1 MSNNL
6 IRYNNSMNTVPF
18 GKFKEKELDLFF
30 SICFKLKEQETKEL
44 VLNFSELKELSH
56 YENRNLDR
64 FVKDLKSTYDKMLAL
79 NFTIGCSSNF
89 TKFVLFTKYNINS
102 SLRIVSIKVNEEF
115 RYILNELTGNY
126 TKFELMDFVTLKS
139 GYSKNVFKLLKQWEQ
154 VGKYEITIEE
164 FRRILD
170 IPIKYRMSEI
180 DKKVLKPVM
189 EELPQHFLNLNLQ
202 KIKKGRNVS
211 SLLFTWAK
219 GIVILNDEKVKTKNK
234 INIEYGEQISMFA
247 EEKKIKKTVE
257 SPKSK
262 EEIRETL
269 EGYLKESSLKKDSSI
284 HDEEREEDNTKDKF
298 PPNDFLNLCEEN
310 NEINYIPLE
319 ECSPEMKKLSK
330 KIEKEQKENEK
341 LNDFSKEITLAI
353 TQLKKEIASASLFFK
368 RILQTE
374 LADFEKKSQEWHWL
388 FTGLDYNT
396 LSLDHLKQFNELTK
410 FFENK
415 LGLSIS
421 ETALEKCVSHV
432 QESPINRE
440 GKELDSTALKN
451 LISIKDIPEEK
462 LLSKSGKNLVG
473 GALISRLKKIAKEL
487 KKDIQL
493 EGGKIILA
501 Y

>member
-189 EELPQHFLNLNLQ
+189 EELPQHFFNLNLQ

-211 SLLFTWAK
+211 KLLFTWAK

-234 INIEYGEQISMFA
+234 INIEYGEQIKMFA
-247 EEKKIKKTVE
+247 DEKKIKNTVE
-257 SPKSK
+257 PPKSK
-262 EEIRETL
+262 EEIREKL
-269 EGYLKESSLKKDSSI
+269 EGYLKKDILISN
-284 HDEEREEDNTKDKF
+284 EEKEYDPNNDQF
-298 PPNDFLNLCEEN
+298 PPNDFSSSNKN
-310 NEINYIPLE
+310 DIEIEYPPLE
-319 ECSPEMKKLSK
+319 EGFNNIKKTSK
-330 KIEKEQKENEK
+330 KVKEKEEEK
-341 LNDFSKEITLAI
+341 LNDFSKNII
-353 TQLKKEIASASLFFK
+353 SSIVKLKEELSSAGFFSK
-368 RILQTE
+368 KILENE
-374 LADFEKKSQEWHWL
+374 LIDFEKKSQEWHWL
-388 FTGLDYNT
+388 FIGLDYNT

-410 FFENK
+410 FFEDK

-421 ETALEKCVSHV
+421 ETALEKCVFHI

-451 LISIKDIPEEK
+451 LILIKDIPEEK

-487 KKDIQL
+487 GKNIEL

>member
-1 MSNNL
+1 MINNL

-79 NFTIGCSSNF
+79 NFTIGFSSNF

-170 IPIKYRMSEI
+170 IPIKYRISEI

-189 EELPQHFLNLNLQ
+189 EELPQHFVNLNLK
-202 KIKKGRNVS
+202 KIKKGRNIS
-211 SLLFTWAK
+211 KLLFTWAK
-219 GIVILNDEKVKTKNK
+219 GIVILNDEKVKTKNN
-234 INIEYGEQISMFA
+234 INIEYGEQIKMFA
-247 EEKKIKKTVE
+247 DEKKIKNTVKK
-257 SPKSK
+257 PNSK
-262 EEIRETL
+262 EEIRKTL
-269 EGYLKESSLKKDSSI
+269 EGYLKESSLKKDYSI
-284 HDEEREEDNTKDKF
+284 LDEEREEDNTKDKF
-298 PPNDFLNLCEEN
+298 PPNDFLNSSEKN

-319 ECSPEMKKLSK
+319 ECSPEMK
-330 KIEKEQKENEK
+330 K

-410 FFENK
+410 FFEDK

-421 ETALEKCVSHV
+421 ETALEKCVSPI

-487 KKDIQL
+487 GKNIEL
-493 EGGKIILA
+493 EDGKIILT
-501 Y
+501 

>member
-211 SLLFTWAK
+211 KLLFTWAK

-234 INIEYGEQISMFA
+234 INIEYGEQIKMFA
-247 EEKKIKKTVE
+247 DEKKIKNTVE
-257 SPKSK
+257 PPKSK
-262 EEIRETL
+262 EEIREKL
-269 EGYLKESSLKKDSSI
+269 EGYLKKDILISS
-284 HDEEREEDNTKDKF
+284 EEKENDTNNDQF
-298 PPNDFLNLCEEN
+298 PPNDFSSSNKTDI
-310 NEINYIPLE
+310 EIEYPPLE
-319 ECSPEMKKLSK
+319 EGFNNIKKTSK
-330 KIEKEQKENEK
+330 KVKKKEEEEK
-341 LNDFSKEITLAI
+341 LNDFSKNII
-353 TQLKKEIASASLFFK
+353 SSIVKLKEELSSAGFFSK
-368 RILQTE
+368 KILENE
-374 LADFEKKSQEWHWL
+374 LIDFEKKSQEWHWL
-388 FTGLDYNT
+388 FSGLEYRT

-410 FFENK
+410 YFEDK
-415 LGLSIS
+415 LGIIVS
-421 ETALEKCVSHV
+421 EVVLEKCVSHI
-432 QESPINRE
+432 QESPVLEENR
-440 GKELDSTALKN
+440 LSSVTLKN
-451 LISIKDIPEEK
+451 LISIKDIPEDK
-462 LLSKSGKNLVG
+462 LLSKNGKRLVG
-473 GALISRLKKIAKEL
+473 GALISRLKKLSKEL
-487 KKDIQL
+487 EKNIQCQDIL
-493 EGGKIILA
+493 IE

>member
-189 EELPQHFLNLNLQ
+189 EELPQHFFNLNLQ

-211 SLLFTWAK
+211 KLLFTWAK
-219 GIVILNDEKVKTKNK
+219 GIVILSDEKVKTKNK
-234 INIEYGEQISMFA
+234 INIEYGEQIKMFA
-247 EEKKIKKTVE
+247 DEKKIKNTVE
-257 SPKSK
+257 PPKSK
-262 EEIRETL
+262 EEIREKL
-269 EGYLKESSLKKDSSI
+269 EGYLKKDILISS
-284 HDEEREEDNTKDKF
+284 EEKENDTNNDQF
-298 PPNDFLNLCEEN
+298 PPNDFSSSNKTDIEIEYPALERGGNNIKKTSKKVKEKEEEKLTDFSKN
-310 NEINYIPLE
+310 IISSIVKLKE
-319 ECSPEMKKLSK
+319 EVSSAGFFSK
-330 KIEKEQKENEK
+330 KILENE
-341 LNDFSKEITLAI
+341 LI
-353 TQLKKEIASASLFFK
+353 
-368 RILQTE
+368 
-374 LADFEKKSQEWHWL
+374 DFEKKSQEWHWL
-388 FTGLDYNT
+388 FRGLDYNT

-410 FFENK
+410 FFEDK

-421 ETALEKCVSHV
+421 ETALEKCVFHI

-440 GKELDSTALKN
+440 GKELDSPTLKN

-487 KKDIQL
+487 GKNIELGD
-493 EGGKIILA
+493 GKIILA